1 MLKKAENDWCNRIM
15 TEESK
20 RSHLFYILGW
30 KLSKPNSRVYYYKF
44 GKFGQHQAH
53 IPTGLRESTRA
64 LSLTSLL
71 GWGADTA
78 TSIAGAS
85 SSFPTVLVYLA
96 LRHTDTYI
104 LRKDRVE
111 MLTLN
116 QYLSYKW
123 PWPHDSILHFD
134 LVLHCLNMISHRTS
148 SL

>member
-1 MLKKAENDWCNRIM
+1 MFYDENSQNHTQGFITIEQVW
-15 TEESK
+15 K
-20 RSHLFYILGW
+20 GW
-30 KLSKPNSRVYYYKF
+30 AGPSSC
-44 GKFGQHQAH
+44 AH
-53 IPTGLRESTRA
+53 RA
-64 LSLTSLL
+64 LSLTFLL
-71 GWGADTA
+71 DWGADTA

-123 PWPHDSILHFD
+123 PWPHNSDLPFD
-134 LVLHCLNMISHRTS
+134 LIHHCLNMISHRTS
-148 SL
+148 SDPLTNKICSICRNICSICGISLGLNYL